1 MIWIYLALFLVLSYY
16 FIIKSDSKT
25 LQKFFSLLSGVFFIL
40 TISPLLSEVIF
51 DFLIKISLF
60 LPFVLGMLGIIF
72 GWAGIKGEVRI
83 SLLFINSLAF
93 LFYLLAFLMGT
104 FGFKQP

>member
-1 MIWIYLALFLVLSYY
+1 MIWICLALFLVLIYY
-16 FIIKSDSKT
+16 IINSKT
-25 LQKFFSLLSGVFFIL
+25 LYKCFSFLSGVFFIL
-40 TISPLLSEVIF
+40 TISPLLSEEIF
-51 DFLIKISLF
+51 DILIKISLF

-72 GWAGIKGEVRI
+72 GWFGIKGEVRI

-93 LFYLLAFLMGT
+93 IFYLFAFLIGT

>member
-1 MIWIYLALFLVLSYY
+1 MIWIFLALFLVLSYY
-16 FIIKSDSKT
+16 FIIKSDSKK
-25 LQKFFSLLSGVFFIL
+25 LQKCFSLLSGVFFIL
-40 TISPLLSEVIF
+40 TISPLWSEEIF
-51 DFLIKISLF
+51 GFFIEISLL
-60 LPFVLGMLGIIF
+60 LPFVFSVLGIIF

-93 LFYLLAFLMGT
+93 IFYLFVFLLGT